1 MAQNIAQY
9 IAARSAAMGL
19 DPNAV
24 LAVAHME
31 GLGGGVGDNGTS
43 FGPFQLHLGGAMPR
57 GVANPQQW
65 ANSPAGI
72 DYALQRIAG
81 VARGQKGAQA
91 ISSIVSRFER
101 PANPAGEIAGAE
113 RAYGGSFSSG
123 QLGAGG
129 GKMAALQQLVGGQQT
144 GANPMAQMLL
154 QEGMQAIGQ
163 SSSPEQQ
170 GQTLLQ
176 MALARKMMQ
185 TQAGGDPAT
194 PLNIGG
200 FKFHGVQGGSKYD
213 QAAIKLASHFIGTP
227 YEWGG
232 ASPGGFDCSGLLQ
245 YTWGK
250 LGVNIPRTTYDQWK
264 VGQPVAPNALRP
276 GDAVFFKGSD
286 SQGGLPGHVGMYIGG
301 GRFIEA
307 PHSGSTVHISNL
319 RGYPGYMGARR
330 YA

>member
-1 MAQNIAQY
+1 MAQSTAYIAQQ
-9 IAARSAAMGL
+9 AAAMGL
-19 DPNAV
+19 DPRAV

-43 FGPFQLHLGGAMPR
+43 FGPWQLHQGGALP
-57 GVANPQQW
+57 GGISNPAQW
-65 ANSPAGI
+65 AWSKQGI
-72 DYALQRIAG
+72 NYALQRIAG
-81 VARGQKGAQA
+81 VARGEKGAQA
-91 ISSIVSRFER
+91 ITDIVSRFER
-101 PANPAGEIAGAE
+101 PANPSAEIAGAE
-113 RAYGGSFSSG
+113 NAYGGAANLPS
-123 QLGAGG
+123 A
-129 GKMAALQQLVGGQQT
+129 KMGALQQLIGGPQQN
-144 GANPMAQMLL
+144 ALNSQMSQMLL
-154 QEGMQAIGQ
+154 QQGLQAIAG
-163 SSSPEQQ
+163 SNSPEQQ
-170 GQTLLQ
+170 GQSLLQ
-176 MALARKMMQ
+176 MALARKAME
-185 TQAGGDPAT
+185 TQAGNPAT

-307 PHSGSTVHISNL
+307 PHTGSTVHISNL

>member
-1 MAQNIAQY
+1 MAQSTAYIAQQ
-9 IAARSAAMGL
+9 AAAMGL
-19 DPNAV
+19 DPRAV

-43 FGPFQLHLGGAMPR
+43 FGPWQLHEGGALP
-57 GVANPQQW
+57 GGISNPAQW
-65 ANSPAGI
+65 AWSKQGI
-72 DYALQRIAG
+72 NYALQRIAG
-81 VARGQKGAQA
+81 VARGEKGAQA
-91 ISSIVSRFER
+91 ITDIVSRFER
-101 PANPAGEIAGAE
+101 PANPSAEIAGAE
-113 RAYGGSFSSG
+113 HAYGGALNASP
-123 QLGAGG
+123 LPNA
-129 GKMAALQQLVGGQQT
+129 KMGALQQLIGGTPQN
-144 GANPMAQMLL
+144 AMAGQLSQMLL
-154 QEGMQAIGQ
+154 QQGLQAISG
-163 SSSPEQQ
+163 SNSPEQQ
-170 GQTLLQ
+170 GQSLLQ
-176 MALARKMMQ
+176 MALARKAME
-185 TQAGGDPAT
+185 TQAGNPAT

>member
-1 MAQNIAQY
+1 
-9 IAARSAAMGL
+9 MGL

-57 GVANPQQW
+57 GVGNPQQW

-72 DYALQRIAG
+72 DYALQRIAS
-81 VARGQKGAQA
+81 VARGQKDAQA

-123 QLGAGG
+123 QLG
-129 GKMAALQQLVGGQQT
+129 GKMAALQQLVGGQQA

-163 SSSPEQQ
+163 SNSPEQQ

-176 MALARKMMQ
+176 MALARKMLQ

-264 VGQPVAPNALRP
+264 VGQEVAPNALRP

-286 SQGGLPGHVGMYIGG
+286 SKGGLPGHVGMYIGG

>member
-1 MAQNIAQY
+1 MANIAQY
-9 IAARSAAMGL
+9 ISARAAAMGL
-19 DPNAV
+19 DPQAV

-57 GVANPQQW
+57 GVANPQAW
-65 ANSPAGI
+65 ANSPAGL

-129 GKMAALQQLVGGQQT
+129 GKMAALQAVAGGS
-144 GANPMAQMLL
+144 GPNPMAQMLL
-154 QEGMQAIGQ
+154 AQGMQAIAG
-163 SSSPEQQ
+163 SNSPEQQ

-176 MALARKMMQ
+176 MALARKAMQ
-185 TQAGGDPAT
+185 ASSGGDVAT

-200 FKFHGVQGGSKYD
+200 FNFHGVQGGSKYD
-213 QAAIKLASHFIGTP
+213 RAAVKLAAHFIGTP
-227 YEWGG
+227 YQWGG
-232 ASPGGFDCSGLLQ
+232 ASPGGFDCSGLIQ

-264 VGQPVAPNALRP
+264 VGNSVAPNALRP

-286 SQGGLPGHVGMYIGG
+286 SRDGLPGHVGMYIGG
-301 GRFIEA
+301 GRIIQA
-307 PHSGSTVHISNL
+307 PHTGSHVEITNL
-319 RGYPGYMGARR
+319 KDMPGYMGARR